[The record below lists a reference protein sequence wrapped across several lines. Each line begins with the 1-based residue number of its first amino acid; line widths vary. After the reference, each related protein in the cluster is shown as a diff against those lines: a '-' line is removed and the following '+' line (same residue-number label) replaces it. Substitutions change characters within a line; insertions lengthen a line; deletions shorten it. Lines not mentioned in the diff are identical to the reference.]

1 MKLVRDEM
9 VEQKNSSDRVWAEVE
24 ALQAEML
31 EQKAEMQ
38 ILNPERNVESE
49 KQKRLDLDFY
59 SRRENLRLI
68 GVKENGDDECVKLVK
83 LVRKIL
89 DEMGVLRYGLD
100 FHAVHRVPR
109 VVPSQKDKQNTP
121 RQIIMT
127 FTSRK
132 DRYRV
137 WAEKEK
143 IKKCKEFSSCFFV
156 ADLPRKAA
164 QDRPPLRRIANSA
177 RDILKIKAEVRND
190 KLVLV
195 ESNLR
200 YKLEE
205 IPEYLKSG
213 ENKP

>member
-1 MKLVRDEM
+1 MFDCFGVRF
-9 VEQKNSSDRVWAEVE
+9 VPPFSKKSQTFKS
-24 ALQAEML
+24 
-31 EQKAEMQ
+31 
-38 ILNPERNVESE
+38 
-49 KQKRLDLDFY
+49 
-59 SRRENLRLI
+59 RENRTNIDIILSFL
-68 GVKENGDDECVKLVK
+68 GKPVDKHGTTLVH
-83 LVRKIL
+83 IT
-89 DEMGVLRYGLD
+89 YPPLD

-109 VVPSQKDKQNTP
+109 VVPSQKDKRDTP
-121 RQIIMT
+121 RQIIMR

-132 DRYRV
+132 DRDRV

-156 ADLPRKAA
+156 ADLPREAA
-164 QDRPPLRRIANSA
+164 QERAQLRRIAKRA

-213 ENKP
+213 ESKP